1 MKRTKYSIT
10 WDDLEISIVYAF
22 TRKEAKIIAKAD
34 RIKDGLNYH
43 IHSTKKMIN
52 Y

>member
-1 MKRTKYSIT
+1 MKKNKYSIT
-10 WDDLEISIVYAF
+10 WDDLDITIVYAF
-22 TRKEAKIIAKAD
+22 TREQAKILAKAD

-43 IHSTKKMIN
+43 IHSAKEIIK